1 MSDTQKIEST
11 VKLIAEFND
20 GTEQTITQNNPTS
33 ENLAAKINAFSAF
46 VKNNNII
53 TSSKSEAKFSR
64 IKQAVKRN
72 VTETDYDLG
81 L

>member
-1 MSDTQKIEST
+1 MADTQKTEST

-33 ENLAAKINAFSAF
+33 ENLAAKINAFSTF

-53 TSSKSEAKFSR
+53 ISSKSEAKFSR
-64 IKQAVKRN
+64 IKQAIKRN
-72 VTETDYDLG
+72 VTELDYDLG